1 MKTAYIIDSSSSIN
15 ETLGNRSDVYVQNLE
30 VTWGDAAYT
39 DTTDLCLMK
48 EFYQRLESTEE
59 LPKTSQPRQ
68 GKLSESFEDI
78 VQKGYDSVIIITLAS
93 AISGTYN
100 TFRMISEHYQKS
112 LDIRIIDSKGTSYVE
127 ERLLEYAI
135 ELNKAGFD
143 LDTIEEKLNW
153 FSEQAKIYVV
163 IEDLNAI
170 VKGGRLSSFGA
181 FLGSTLKIRPILHFD
196 DEGKVEVF
204 EKVRTTKK
212 VYQRYL
218 TLVDE
223 AVAKYPDGIDLA
235 LAHGDCEDSALE
247 VKELILEKYPEMSF
261 RVGYLTP
268 VLGTHGGK
276 NSLGIGILP
285 KLPK

>member
-1 MKTAYIIDSSSSIN
+1 PCPSHRVPFLSLHPTFLFFHHHPSTPQLY
-15 ETLGNRSDVYVQNLE
+15 TLSLH
-30 VTWGDAAYT
+30 DALPISYT
-39 DTTDLCLMK
+39 DTTDLSLMI

-68 GKLSESFEDI
+68 GKLIESFEDI
-78 VQKGYDSVIIITLAS
+78 VQKGYDSVIITTLAS

-247 VKELILEKYPEMSF
+247 VKELILKKYPEM
-261 RVGYLTP
+261 
-268 VLGTHGGK
+268 
-276 NSLGIGILP
+276 
-285 KLPK
+285 